1 MVGKVVNMHALYFAL
16 SRGAAPLAVATLVI
30 APAWADSAGIDLP
43 DTGATRPCVDVD
55 IAGERTP
62 DYGCLTVTLRRT
74 VEATKPIA
82 NVPPGGLQP
91 PPNQVGL
98 ITPTEVRQQYGPNFG
113 KSVVPY
119 RPQRNYP
126 IPLVNGQ
133 R

>member
-1 MVGKVVNMHALYFAL
+1 MPTPRHALLLAGL
-16 SRGAAPLAVATLVI
+16 SLVQATIVAAPVIAEPSRGQSTQVHR
-30 APAWADSAGIDLP
+30 S
-43 DTGATRPCVDVD
+43 RPCVDVE

-62 DYGCLTVTLRRT
+62 DYGCLTDLLRDT

-82 NVPPGGLQP
+82 NVPPITVDGAN
-91 PPNQVGL
+91 PNTIGL

-113 KSVVPY
+113 KSAVPY